1 MTVLVISAFFAIIA
15 FSVVNNVPKKFLF
28 SCGVEGFVG
37 WYVYLLFL
45 SDTGPVMANFFGSL
59 ALAIMAHVF
68 ARTFKA
74 PVTVFL
80 IPGLLILVP
89 GAGLFRSAYQLFLG
103 TKSMAAFYLLQTLE
117 IAGMIALA
125 VFVVDSVF
133 SVINKKRQDLE
144 ELLVEEKKERR

>member
-1 MTVLVISAFFAIIA
+1 
-15 FSVVNNVPKKFLF
+15 
-28 SCGVEGFVG
+28 
-37 WYVYLLFL
+37 
-45 SDTGPVMANFFGSL
+45 MANFFGSM

-103 TKSMAAFYLLQTLE
+103 TKSMAAFYMLQTLE

>member
-1 MTVLVISAFFAIIA
+1 MTVQVISAFFAIIA

-68 ARTFKA
+68 ARIFKA

-103 TKSMAAFYLLQTLE
+103 TKSMAAFYMLQTLE

>member
-1 MTVLVISAFFAIIA
+1 MWAGMSISCFCQIPA
-15 FSVVNNVPKKFLF
+15 
-28 SCGVEGFVG
+28 
-37 WYVYLLFL
+37 LLW
-45 SDTGPVMANFFGSL
+45 PIFFGSL

-103 TKSMAAFYLLQTLE
+103 TKSMAAFYMLQTLE

>member
-1 MTVLVISAFFAIIA
+1 MTVQVISAFFAIIA
-15 FSVVNNVPKKFLF
+15 FSVVNNVPKKFLL

-68 ARTFKA
+68 ARIFKA

-103 TKSMAAFYLLQTLE
+103 TKSMAAFYMLQTLE

-133 SVINKKRQDLE
+133 SVINKKRTNR
-144 ELLVEEKKERR
+144 KKPQT